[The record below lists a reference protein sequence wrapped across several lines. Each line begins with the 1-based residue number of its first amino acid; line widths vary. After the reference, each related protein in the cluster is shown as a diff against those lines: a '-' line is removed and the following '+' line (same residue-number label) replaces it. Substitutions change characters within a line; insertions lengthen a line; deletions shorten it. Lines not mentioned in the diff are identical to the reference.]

1 MSKKKVGIIIGVVVV
16 IAAAC
21 VGGYFLLSKLGTKGG
36 SSEDKVYVESV
47 GDMMKQYTGISNR
60 FNGVVESQETY
71 EVKVDSSR
79 TVKEINVEVGDE
91 VKAGDVLLSYDTSD
105 LSTQI
110 KQAKLE
116 LEGMQDEIDNYN
128 SQITALSGERDKA
141 AEADKFEYTTQI
153 QTLQNSIQQSK
164 YNMESK
170 QLEIDKFQKQIDD
183 SSVASK
189 VDGVVK
195 TINEKQVDSNG
206 QTVPFMTVLETGD
219 YRIKG
224 SIDEQNVWSI
234 SEGQTVI
241 IRSRV
246 DDTTWSGS
254 ISKIDTESPESN
266 SDSNMYYS
274 SASSADSTAT
284 ASKYP
289 FYVQLDSAD
298 GLILGQH
305 VYVELDDGQD
315 EPKEG
320 IWLYSYYI
328 VMDDGDPY
336 VWADNGK
343 GKLEKRT
350 VELGEYDEN
359 LDEYQITS
367 GLTEEDYITFPMP
380 GLYEGVTT
388 VTNADE
394 VDYNSPLYTNSM
406 DTEMPMDGDMS
417 IDDGMS
423 VDGDMSVDDGMT
435 FSDTE
440 MMEGEFVEGTEGME
454 FDDGTTGVDE
464 GSSDDSKTKDAEVSE

>member
-1 MSKKKVGIIIGVVVV
+1 MSKKKVGVIIGVVIVV
-16 IAAAC
+16 AAAC
-21 VGGYFLLSKLGTKGG
+21 VGGYFLKNKLSGGSG

-47 GDMMKQYTGISNR
+47 ADMMKQYTGVSNR
-60 FNGVVESQETY
+60 YNGVVESQDTY
-71 EVKVDSSR
+71 EVKVDSER
-79 TVKEINVEVGDE
+79 TVKEIKVEVGDE
-91 VKAGDVLLSYDTSD
+91 VKEGDVLLTYDTSD

-128 SQITALSGERDKA
+128 SQIASLSADRDKA
-141 AEADKFEYTTQI
+141 ADADKFEYTTQI
-153 QTLQNSIQQSK
+153 QTLQNNIQQSK

-170 QLEIDKFQKQIDD
+170 QLEIEKFQKKMDD
-183 SSVASK
+183 SSVTSK

-206 QTVPFMTVLETGD
+206 NTVPFMTVLETGD
-219 YRIKG
+219 YRVKG
-224 SIDEQNVWSI
+224 SIDEQNVWTL

-254 ISKIDTESPESN
+254 ISKIDTENPESN
-266 SDSNMYYS
+266 SDSSMYMS
-274 SASSADSTAT
+274 SSSDSSSQS

-289 FYVQLDSAD
+289 FYVKLDSAD

-305 VYVELDDGQD
+305 VYVELDEGQD

-320 IWLYSYYI
+320 IWLFSSYI

-343 GKLEKRT
+343 GKLEKRV
-350 VELGEYDEN
+350 VELGDYDEN
-359 LDEYQITS
+359 LDEYQIVS
-367 GLTEEDYITFPMP
+367 GLSEEDSIAYPMP

-388 VTNADE
+388 VTNMDE
-394 VDYNSPLYTNSM
+394 VDYSSPLYTENTDTQMLDESM
-406 DTEMPMDGDMS
+406 P
-417 IDDGMS
+417 
-423 VDGDMSVDDGMT
+423 VY
-435 FSDTE
+435 
-440 MMEGEFVEGTEGME
+440 
-454 FDDGTTGVDE
+454 DDGTMGEEVVYPDTE
-464 GSSDDSKTKDAEVSE
+464 IELDDSFGVVPDTESEDAEVSE

>member
-1 MSKKKVGIIIGVVVV
+1 MSKKKAGVIIGVVVV
-16 IAAAC
+16 LVAAAC
-21 VGGYFLLSKLGTKGG
+21 VGGYFLKNKLSSGGG

-47 GDMMKQYTGISNR
+47 ADMMKQYTGISNR
-60 FNGVVESQETY
+60 YNGVVESQDTY
-71 EVKVDSSR
+71 EVKVDSEK

-91 VKAGDVLLSYDTSD
+91 VKKGDVLLTYDTSD

-128 SQITALSGERDKA
+128 SQIASLSADRDKA
-141 AEADKFEYTTQI
+141 ADADKFEYTTQI
-153 QTLQNSIQQSK
+153 QTLQNNIQQSK

-170 QLEIDKFQKQIDD
+170 QLEIEKYQKQIED
-183 SSVASK
+183 SSVESK

-206 QTVPFMTVLETGD
+206 NTVPFMTVLETGD

-224 SIDEQNVWSI
+224 SVDEQNVWTL

-254 ISKIDTESPESN
+254 ISKIDTENPESGN
-266 SDSNMYYS
+266 NNSMYASSTSDSS
-274 SASSADSTAT
+274 SQS

-305 VYVELDDGQD
+305 VYVELDEGQD

-320 IWLYSYYI
+320 IWLYSSYL

-343 GKLEKRT
+343 GKLEKRV

-359 LDEYQITS
+359 LDEYQIVS
-367 GLTEEDYITFPMP
+367 GLTEDDYIAYPMP

-388 VTNADE
+388 VYNAEE
-394 VDYNSPLYTNSM
+394 VDYSSPLYSESADTQM
-406 DTEMPMDGDMS
+406 LEDGTPVYDEGTLGDDTMYPATETGIDEHLDEDFGVVPDTES
-417 IDDGMS
+417 
-423 VDGDMSVDDGMT
+423 
-435 FSDTE
+435 E
-440 MMEGEFVEGTEGME
+440 
-454 FDDGTTGVDE
+454 
-464 GSSDDSKTKDAEVSE
+464 DAEVSE

>member
-1 MSKKKVGIIIGVVVV
+1 MSKKKAGVIIGVVVV
-16 IAAAC
+16 VVAAAC
-21 VGGYFLLSKLGTKGG
+21 VGGYFLKNKLSSGGG

-47 GDMMKQYTGISNR
+47 ADMMKQYTGVSNR
-60 FNGVVESQETY
+60 YNGVVESQDTY
-71 EVKVDSSR
+71 EVKVDSEK
-79 TVKEINVEVGDE
+79 TVKEIKVEVGDE
-91 VKAGDVLLSYDTSD
+91 VKKGDVLLTYDTSD

-128 SQITALSGERDKA
+128 SQIASLSADRDKA
-141 AEADKFEYTTQI
+141 ADADKFEYTTQI
-153 QTLQNSIQQSK
+153 QTLQNNIQQSK

-170 QLEIDKFQKQIDD
+170 QLEIEKYQKQIED
-183 SSVASK
+183 SSVVSK

-206 QTVPFMTVLETGD
+206 NTVPFMTVLETGD

-224 SIDEQNVWSI
+224 SVDEQNVWTL

-254 ISKIDTESPESN
+254 ISKIDTENPESGN
-266 SDSNMYYS
+266 NNSMYVSSSSDSS
-274 SASSADSTAT
+274 SQS

-305 VYVELDDGQD
+305 VYVELDEGQD

-320 IWLYSYYI
+320 IWLYSSYL

-343 GKLEKRT
+343 GKLEKRV

-359 LDEYQITS
+359 LDEYQIVS
-367 GLTEEDYITFPMP
+367 GLTEDDYIAYPMP
-380 GLYEGVTT
+380 GLYEGVTI
-388 VTNADE
+388 VYNAEE
-394 VDYNSPLYTNSM
+394 VDYSSPLYSESADTQMLEDGTPVYDEGTLGDDTTYSATEM
-406 DTEMPMDGDMS
+406 GIDEYLDEDFGVVPDTES
-417 IDDGMS
+417 
-423 VDGDMSVDDGMT
+423 
-435 FSDTE
+435 E
-440 MMEGEFVEGTEGME
+440 
-454 FDDGTTGVDE
+454 
-464 GSSDDSKTKDAEVSE
+464 DAEVSE

>member
-1 MSKKKVGIIIGVVVV
+1 MSKKKAGVIIGVVVV
-16 IAAAC
+16 LVAAAC
-21 VGGYFLLSKLGTKGG
+21 VGGYFLKNKLSSGGG

-47 GDMMKQYTGISNR
+47 ADMMKQYTGISNR
-60 FNGVVESQETY
+60 YNGVVESQDTY
-71 EVKVDSSR
+71 EVKVDSEK
-79 TVKEINVEVGDE
+79 TVKEIKVEVGDE
-91 VKAGDVLLSYDTSD
+91 VKKWDELLTYDTSD

-128 SQITALSGERDKA
+128 SQIASLSADRDKA
-141 AEADKFEYTTQI
+141 ADADKFEYTTQI
-153 QTLQNSIQQSK
+153 QTLQNNIQQSK

-170 QLEIDKFQKQIDD
+170 QLEIEKYQKQIED
-183 SSVASK
+183 SSVVSK

-206 QTVPFMTVLETGD
+206 NTVPFMTVLETGD

-224 SIDEQNVWSI
+224 SVDEQNVWTL

-254 ISKIDTESPESN
+254 ISKIDTENPESGN
-266 SDSNMYYS
+266 NNSMYVSSSSDSS
-274 SASSADSTAT
+274 SQS

-305 VYVELDDGQD
+305 VYVELDEGQD

-320 IWLYSYYI
+320 IWLYSYYL

-343 GKLEKRT
+343 GKLEKRV

-359 LDEYQITS
+359 LDEYQIVS
-367 GLTEEDYITFPMP
+367 GLTEDDYIAYPMP
-380 GLYEGVTT
+380 GLYEGVTI
-388 VTNADE
+388 VYNAQE
-394 VDYNSPLYTNSM
+394 VDYSSPLYSESADTQMLEDGTPVYDEGTLGDDTTYSATEIGIDEYLDEDFGVVP
-406 DTEMPMDGDMS
+406 DTES
-417 IDDGMS
+417 
-423 VDGDMSVDDGMT
+423 
-435 FSDTE
+435 E
-440 MMEGEFVEGTEGME
+440 
-454 FDDGTTGVDE
+454 
-464 GSSDDSKTKDAEVSE
+464 DAEVSE

>member
-1 MSKKKVGIIIGVVVV
+1 MSKKKAGVIIGVVVV
-16 IAAAC
+16 LVAAAC
-21 VGGYFLLSKLGTKGG
+21 VGGYFLKNKLSSGGG

-47 GDMMKQYTGISNR
+47 ADMMKQYTGISNR
-60 FNGVVESQETY
+60 YNGVVESQDTY
-71 EVKVDSSR
+71 EVKVDSEK

-91 VKAGDVLLSYDTSD
+91 VKKGDVLLTYDTSD

-128 SQITALSGERDKA
+128 SQIASLSADRDKA
-141 AEADKFEYTTQI
+141 ADADKFEYTTQI
-153 QTLQNSIQQSK
+153 QTLQNNIQQSK

-170 QLEIDKFQKQIDD
+170 QLEIEKYQKQIED
-183 SSVASK
+183 SSVESK

-206 QTVPFMTVLETGD
+206 NTVPFMTVLETGD

-224 SIDEQNVWSI
+224 SVDEQNVWTL

-254 ISKIDTESPESN
+254 ISKIDTENPESGN
-266 SDSNMYYS
+266 NNSMYASSSSDSS
-274 SASSADSTAT
+274 SQS

-305 VYVELDDGQD
+305 VYVELDEGQD

-320 IWLYSYYI
+320 IWLYSSYL

-343 GKLEKRT
+343 GKLEKRV

-359 LDEYQITS
+359 LDEYQIVS
-367 GLTEEDYITFPMP
+367 GLTEDDYIAYPMP

-388 VTNADE
+388 VYNAEE
-394 VDYNSPLYTNSM
+394 VDYSSPLYSESADTQM
-406 DTEMPMDGDMS
+406 LEDGTPVYDEGTLGDDTMYPATETGIDEHLDEDFGVVPDTES
-417 IDDGMS
+417 
-423 VDGDMSVDDGMT
+423 
-435 FSDTE
+435 E
-440 MMEGEFVEGTEGME
+440 
-454 FDDGTTGVDE
+454 
-464 GSSDDSKTKDAEVSE
+464 DAEVSE

>member
-1 MSKKKVGIIIGVVVV
+1 MSKKKAGVIIGVVVV
-16 IAAAC
+16 VVAAAC
-21 VGGYFLLSKLGTKGG
+21 VGGYFLKNKLSSGGG

-47 GDMMKQYTGISNR
+47 ADMMKQYTGISNR
-60 FNGVVESQETY
+60 YNGVVESQDTY
-71 EVKVDSSR
+71 EVKVDSEK
-79 TVKEINVEVGDE
+79 TVKEIKVEVGDE
-91 VKAGDVLLSYDTSD
+91 VKKGDVLLTYDTSD

-128 SQITALSGERDKA
+128 SQIASLSADRDKA
-141 AEADKFEYTTQI
+141 ADADKFEYTTQI
-153 QTLQNSIQQSK
+153 QTLQNNIQQSK

-170 QLEIDKFQKQIDD
+170 QLEIEKYQKQIED
-183 SSVASK
+183 SSVVSK

-206 QTVPFMTVLETGD
+206 NTVPFMTVLETGD

-224 SIDEQNVWSI
+224 SVDEQNVWTL

-254 ISKIDTESPESN
+254 ISKIDTENPESGN
-266 SDSNMYYS
+266 NNSMYVSSSSDSS
-274 SASSADSTAT
+274 SQS

-305 VYVELDDGQD
+305 VYVELDEGQD

-320 IWLYSYYI
+320 IWLYSYYL

-343 GKLEKRT
+343 GKLEKRV

-359 LDEYQITS
+359 LDEYQIVS
-367 GLTEEDYITFPMP
+367 GLTEDDYIAYPMP
-380 GLYEGVTT
+380 GLYEGVTI
-388 VTNADE
+388 VYNAEE
-394 VDYNSPLYTNSM
+394 VDYSSPLYSESADTQMLEDGTPVYDEGTLGDDTMYSATEM
-406 DTEMPMDGDMS
+406 GIDEYLDEDFGVVPDTES
-417 IDDGMS
+417 
-423 VDGDMSVDDGMT
+423 
-435 FSDTE
+435 E
-440 MMEGEFVEGTEGME
+440 
-454 FDDGTTGVDE
+454 
-464 GSSDDSKTKDAEVSE
+464 DAEVSE

>member
-1 MSKKKVGIIIGVVVV
+1 MSKKKAGVIIGVVVV
-16 IAAAC
+16 LVAAVC
-21 VGGYFLLSKLGTKGG
+21 VGGYFLKNKLSSGGG

-47 GDMMKQYTGISNR
+47 ADMMKQYTGISNR
-60 FNGVVESQETY
+60 YNGVVESQDTY
-71 EVKVDSSR
+71 EVKVDSEK

-91 VKAGDVLLSYDTSD
+91 VKKGDVLLTYDTSD

-128 SQITALSGERDKA
+128 SQIASLSADRDKA
-141 AEADKFEYTTQI
+141 ADADKFEYTTQI
-153 QTLQNSIQQSK
+153 QTLQNNIQQSK

-170 QLEIDKFQKQIDD
+170 QLEIEKYQKQIED
-183 SSVASK
+183 SSVVSK

-206 QTVPFMTVLETGD
+206 NTVPFMTVLETGD

-224 SIDEQNVWSI
+224 SVDEQNVWTL

-254 ISKIDTESPESN
+254 ISKIDTENPESGN
-266 SDSNMYYS
+266 NNSMYASSSSDSS
-274 SASSADSTAT
+274 SQS

-305 VYVELDDGQD
+305 VYVELDEGQD

-320 IWLYSYYI
+320 IWLYSSYL

-343 GKLEKRT
+343 GKLEKRV

-359 LDEYQITS
+359 LDEYQIVS
-367 GLTEEDYITFPMP
+367 GLTEDDYIAYPMP

-388 VTNADE
+388 VYNAEE
-394 VDYNSPLYTNSM
+394 VDYSSPLYSESADTQM
-406 DTEMPMDGDMS
+406 LEDGTPVYDEGTLGDDTMYPATETGIDEYLDEDFGVAPDTES
-417 IDDGMS
+417 
-423 VDGDMSVDDGMT
+423 
-435 FSDTE
+435 E
-440 MMEGEFVEGTEGME
+440 
-454 FDDGTTGVDE
+454 
-464 GSSDDSKTKDAEVSE
+464 DAEVSE